1 MWNLVQ
7 TCHFFQV
14 PSLESGQSKSLRP
27 RDFGG
32 YSFGAMVTVLV
43 AGGVR
48 VKDGSCPS
56 WD

>member
-1 MWNLVQ
+1 MWNFAQ
-7 TCHFFQV
+7 TCHFSQV

-48 VKDGSCPS
+48 RKDGSCSS